1 VAVIGAGTMGAG
13 IAQVCAQ
20 AGWKTN
26 LFDAFP
32 EGLER
37 GMKAIDAFWDKGI
50 ARGKTSVEQKQQWA
64 ANLHPISD
72 MSEAVSNVDLVIEAV
87 PEIPSLKHQIF
98 ADLGKMTKKDCI
110 LGTNTSSLSIKAIA
124 HASGR
129 PENVIGMHFF
139 NPVPIMKLLEL
150 VKHDSCSEQT
160 IAFAKA
166 AGAAMG
172 KTTIL
177 VEDIPGFATSR
188 LGVVL
193 GNEAIRMLADG
204 VASAKDIDTAIMK
217 LLELVKHDS
226 CSEQTIA
233 FAKAAGAA
241 MGKTTILVEDIP
253 GFATSRLGV
262 VLGNEAIRMLADGV
276 ASAKDIDTA
285 MVLGYKHPMGP
296 LALTDLVGLDVR
308 RDILLNL
315 KQSFNDDS
323 YTPHPLLE
331 KLVAEGRLGKKS
343 GKGIYDWTSGSAEE
357 TELP

>member
-1 VAVIGAGTMGAG
+1 MGINTVAVIGAGTMGAG

-37 GMKAIDAFWDKGI
+37 GMNAIDAFWDKGI
-50 ARGKTSVEQKQQWA
+50 ARGKTTPEQKLEWS
-64 ANLHPISD
+64 ANLHAVSD
-72 MSEAVSNVDLVIEAV
+72 MADAVGDVDLVIEAV
-87 PEIPSLKHQIF
+87 PEIPELKHKIF
-98 ADLGKMTKKDCI
+98 AELGTMTRDDCI
-110 LGTNTSSLSIKAIA
+110 LGTNTSSLSIADIA
-124 HASGR
+124 AASGK
-129 PENVIGMHFF
+129 PDKVIGMHFF

-150 VKHDSCSEQT
+150 VKHDSCSDET
-160 IAFAKA
+160 IAAAEA
-166 AGAAMG
+166 AGKAMG
-172 KTTIL
+172 KTTI
-177 VEDIPGFATSR
+177 I
-188 LGVVL
+188 
-193 GNEAIRMLADG
+193 
-204 VASAKDIDTAIMK
+204 
-217 LLELVKHDS
+217 VK
-226 CSEQTIA
+226 
-233 FAKAAGAA
+233 
-241 MGKTTILVEDIP
+241 DIP

-343 GKGIYDWTSGSAEE
+343 GKGIYDWSTGSAEE

>member
-26 LFDAFP
+26 LYDAFP
-32 EGLER
+32 DGLER

-50 ARGKTSVEQKQQWA
+50 ARGKTSAEQKQQWS

-72 MSEAVSNVDLVIEAV
+72 MSEAVSNVDMVIEAV

-98 ADLGKMTKKDCI
+98 ADLGKMTRDDCI

-124 HASGR
+124 QASGR

-177 VEDIPGFATSR
+177 V
-188 LGVVL
+188 
-193 GNEAIRMLADG
+193 
-204 VASAKDIDTAIMK
+204 K
-217 LLELVKHDS
+217 
-226 CSEQTIA
+226 
-233 FAKAAGAA
+233 
-241 MGKTTILVEDIP
+241 DIP

-296 LALTDLVGLDVR
+296 LALSDLVGLDVR

-315 KQSFNDDS
+315 KESFGDDS

-331 KLVAEGRLGKKS
+331 KLIAVGRLGKKS

>member
-1 VAVIGAGTMGAG
+1 MEIRSVAVIGAGTMGAG

-26 LFDAFP
+26 LYDAFP
-32 EGLER
+32 DGLER

-50 ARGKTSVEQKQQWA
+50 ARGKTSAEQKQQWA
-64 ANLHPISD
+64 ANLHPVSD
-72 MSEAVSNVDLVIEAV
+72 MSEAVSDVDMVIEAV

-98 ADLGKMTKKDCI
+98 ADLGKMTRADCI

-124 HASGR
+124 LASGR

-160 IAFAKA
+160 IAFAQA
-166 AGAAMG
+166 AGTAMG

-177 VEDIPGFATSR
+177 V
-188 LGVVL
+188 
-193 GNEAIRMLADG
+193 
-204 VASAKDIDTAIMK
+204 K
-217 LLELVKHDS
+217 
-226 CSEQTIA
+226 
-233 FAKAAGAA
+233 
-241 MGKTTILVEDIP
+241 DIP

-315 KQSFNDDS
+315 KESFGDDS

-331 KLVAEGRLGKKS
+331 KLIAEGRLGKKS

>member
-1 VAVIGAGTMGAG
+1 MRISSVAVIGAGTMGAG

-26 LFDAFP
+26 LYDAFP

-37 GMKAIDAFWDKGI
+37 GMKNIDAFWDKGI
-50 ARGKTSVEQKQQWA
+50 ARGKTTQEQKTEWSS
-64 ANLHPISD
+64 NLFAVSD
-72 MSEAVSNVDLVIEAV
+72 METAVKEVDLVIEAV
-87 PEIPSLKHQIF
+87 PEIPDLKHKIF
-98 ADLGKMTKKDCI
+98 ADLGIMTKESCV
-110 LGTNTSSLSIKAIA
+110 LGTNTSSLSIAGIA
-124 HASGR
+124 AASGR
-129 PENVIGMHFF
+129 PEKVIGMHFF

-150 VKHDSCSEQT
+150 VKHDDCSDDT
-160 IAFAKA
+160 ISIAKE
-166 AGAAMG
+166 AGESMG

-177 VEDIPGFATSR
+177 VSD
-188 LGVVL
+188 V
-193 GNEAIRMLADG
+193 
-204 VASAKDIDTAIMK
+204 
-217 LLELVKHDS
+217 
-226 CSEQTIA
+226 
-233 FAKAAGAA
+233 
-241 MGKTTILVEDIP
+241 P

-315 KQSFNDDS
+315 KESFGDDS

-331 KLVAEGRLGKKS
+331 KLVSEGRLGKKS
-343 GKGIYDWTSGSAEE
+343 GKGIYDWSSGSAEE
-357 TELP
+357 TEMPNHDE

>member
-1 VAVIGAGTMGAG
+1 MGINRVAVIGAGTMGAG

-20 AGWKTN
+20 AGWQTN

-37 GMKAIDAFWDKGI
+37 GMKTIDAFWEKGI
-50 ARGKTSVEQKQQWA
+50 ARGKTTKEQKTTWA

-72 MSEAVSNVDLVIEAV
+72 MREAVKNADLVIEAV
-87 PEIPSLKHQIF
+87 PEIPDLKHKIF
-98 ADLGKMTKKDCI
+98 SQLGQMTKVDCI
-110 LGTNTSSLSIKAIA
+110 LGTNTSSLSIAEIA
-124 HASGR
+124 AASGR
-129 PENVIGMHFF
+129 PEKVIGMHFF

-150 VKHDSCSEQT
+150 VKHDSCSEET
-160 IAFAKA
+160 IELAMA
-166 AGAAMG
+166 AGKEMD

-177 VEDIPGFATSR
+177 V
-188 LGVVL
+188 
-193 GNEAIRMLADG
+193 
-204 VASAKDIDTAIMK
+204 KD
-217 LLELVKHDS
+217 V
-226 CSEQTIA
+226 
-233 FAKAAGAA
+233 
-241 MGKTTILVEDIP
+241 P

-315 KQSFNDDS
+315 KKSFNDDS

-331 KLVAEGRLGKKS
+331 KLVTEGRLGKKS
-343 GKGIYDWTSGSAEE
+343 GKGIYDWSSGSAEE
-357 TELP
+357 TNLP